1 MTRTVTDSG
10 EPEVVVL
17 SDVPPTTDP
26 SFAWSLVLR
35 RSVRTGSPDPALDP
49 LLFDPRSMT
58 RLDDGTWIV
67 ADAGRRPL
75 AIVPSDRDTVSL
87 LFSRVGQG
95 PGELYGGYPVLWPAG
110 NGSFW
115 VADRGNWRVSRFDT
129 TGALLR
135 EVPLPSGP
143 GATSL
148 SLIPRQIT
156 NRLFSQRYT
165 LPEGSDDAA
174 GAHSVVAVDFGTGS
188 QETLVRLEQGV
199 DPPGIMVL
207 WNHRALWTVLEDG
220 HLVTGHDDDM
230 TFAMRTLTGELV
242 REVRVD
248 LQPRP
253 VDEADRRRILTELG
267 RAPSSVRLSE
277 FFPFTDIYLPFSDSV
292 FAFRHTWVSHA
303 RGDVVPEGTLAW
315 RLISTGGYYLGAITF
330 PSDFEPKWTDGE
342 VLLGIL
348 RDSLGV
354 ATMQEYALIPPSAI
368 AAR

>member
-1 MTRTVTDSG
+1 MARPALAMMAHLALLVGGCGPSGPAVTRTVTDSG

-115 VADRGNWRVSRFDT
+115 VADRGNWRVFRFDT

-174 GAHSVVAVDFGTGS
+174 GAHASLPWTSAREARRPWSGS
-188 QETLVRLEQGV
+188 SREWTRRASRFS
-199 DPPGIMVL
+199 GI
-207 WNHRALWTVLEDG
+207 
-220 HLVTGHDDDM
+220 TGHC
-230 TFAMRTLTGELV
+230 G
-242 REVRVD
+242 
-248 LQPRP
+248 
-253 VDEADRRRILTELG
+253 
-267 RAPSSVRLSE
+267 PSSRMAISS
-277 FFPFTDIYLPFSDSV
+277 P
-292 FAFRHTWVSHA
+292 
-303 RGDVVPEGTLAW
+303 GT
-315 RLISTGGYYLGAITF
+315 TT
-330 PSDFEPKWTDGE
+330 T
-342 VLLGIL
+342 
-348 RDSLGV
+348 
-354 ATMQEYALIPPSAI
+354 
-368 AAR
+368 